1 MNFSEFIVPSIAAAV
16 YLVFLMIRPILPDK
30 GKPFIPLMAGILGI
44 AFMAWY
50 ETGFSFTIC
59 LTGLASGLA
68 ATGIDQAVK
77 IPQYVETNSDDDRE

>member
-44 AFMAWY
+44 AFMA
-50 ETGFSFTIC
+50 
-59 LTGLASGLA
+59 
-68 ATGIDQAVK
+68 
-77 IPQYVETNSDDDRE
+77 